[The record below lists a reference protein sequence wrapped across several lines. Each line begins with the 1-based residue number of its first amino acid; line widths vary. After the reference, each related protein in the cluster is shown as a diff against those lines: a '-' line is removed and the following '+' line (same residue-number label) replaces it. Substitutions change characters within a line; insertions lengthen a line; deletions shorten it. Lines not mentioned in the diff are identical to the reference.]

1 MKKSEDYYY
10 YRTKYGCGTFNVGDL
25 VLTITSYTAK
35 FQKNGFLH
43 RLDGPALHST
53 YGSKSDIMKVDGKF
67 VRKWHINGYDVTK
80 EIYPWAKET
89 DIDLYNLSDDDKL
102 LIKIV
107 WADYDG
113 K

>member
-35 FQKNGFLH
+35 FYKDGKIH
-43 RLDGPALHST
+43 RLDGPAFHST
-53 YGSKSDIMKVDGKF
+53 YNSKSDIMNVDGKI
-67 VRKWHINGYDVTK
+67 VRKWHINGYDVTA
-80 EIYPWAKET
+80 EIYPWAKENG
-89 DIDLYNLSDDDKL
+89 IDLYNLTDDDKL
-102 LIKIV
+102 LIKLF
-107 WADYDG
+107 WGNYNG